1 MTSKPAG
8 GAFLGSLES
17 LRGLAALLVA
27 FFHVAF
33 TNPTYGWSVVRNG
46 YLLVDLFFV
55 LSGFVMAHAY
65 GERLRTRDDAREYLW
80 LRLGRIYPLHLA
92 MTGVFLALEL
102 ARWVAQTR
110 GATLGTPAFSANSPF
125 ALLMNLLLLNA
136 HGLTNELTFNEPSW
150 SIGAEF
156 WAYLV
161 FAAISVAGLR
171 GRPRAVVALVGS
183 LALYAG
189 LSLTHPQS
197 LDVHFRGGVLRC
209 LAGFLLGLTV
219 FELATWSRRAG
230 AVVAELLSL
239 VGLIGLGAVLG
250 FSTQG
255 SLDYALPFAS
265 ALVITGIAAAP
276 DSTLARALSVRPLLW
291 LGKIS
296 FSLYMV
302 HVALLR
308 VLTPVL
314 QRLTHSKL
322 DATGLLQVPAAWG
335 LAWLALYLATLLAVS
350 AASYRFIEE
359 PARRWFRAR
368 VQRAPRDAPQP
379 AAERS

>member
-17 LRGLAALLVA
+17 LRGVAALLVA

-33 TNPTYGWSVVRNG
+33 SNPVSGWNVVRNG

-65 GERLRTRDDAREYLW
+65 GARLQTRDDAREYLW
-80 LRLGRIYPLHLA
+80 LRLGRIYPLHLV
-92 MTGVFLALEL
+92 MTGVFLAIEV

-110 GATLGTPAFSANSPF
+110 GATLGTPAFSTNSPF
-125 ALLMNLLLLNA
+125 ALLLNVVLLNA
-136 HGLTNELTFNEPSW
+136 HGLTDAMTFNGPSW

-161 FAAISVAGLR
+161 FAALSLVGLR
-171 GRPRAVVALVGS
+171 GRARAGAALAAS

-189 LSLTHPQS
+189 LWAVHPQS
-197 LDVHFRGGVLRC
+197 LDVTFRGGVVRC
-209 LAGFLLGLTV
+209 LAGFLLGLAV
-219 FELATWSRRAG
+219 FELATLVRRAG
-230 AVVAELLSL
+230 ARLAEPLSF
-239 VGLIGLGAVLG
+239 VGLAGLSAVLG
-250 FSTQG
+250 CSTQG
-255 SLDYALPFAS
+255 SLDYALPFTS
-265 ALVITGIAAAP
+265 ALVIAGVAAAP
-276 DSTLARALSVRPLLW
+276 DGRLSRALAAPPLLW

-308 VLTPVL
+308 ALTPVL
-314 QRLTHSKL
+314 QRLTRAEL
-322 DATGLLQVPAAWG
+322 DATGLLQVPPAWG
-335 LAWLALYLATLLAVS
+335 LAWLALYLAALLAVS

-368 VQRAPRDAPQP
+368 VQRAPLQP
-379 AAERS
+379 AAERT